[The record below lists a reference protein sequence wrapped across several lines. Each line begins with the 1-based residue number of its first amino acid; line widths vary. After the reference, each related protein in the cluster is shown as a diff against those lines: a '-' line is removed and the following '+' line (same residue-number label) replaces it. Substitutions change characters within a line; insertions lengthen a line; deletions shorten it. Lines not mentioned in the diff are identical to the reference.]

1 MNMKYSK
8 LYIIP
13 VLVAAVASCTK
24 AEGPEGG
31 VSPEGRAVSISV
43 GVDSPEGWASG
54 VEAAGAS
61 SAGVGVLDT
70 RAEGSTPYSGS
81 TLGLFL
87 DYGKDSLG
95 DPARGTQPNVLWSN
109 DGSNSWTTKVRML
122 WGKSSDKVGVYA
134 YAPYLD
140 GQTDA
145 SAVEFTIPTDQSEGL
160 GAADLLWWYKGIEEG
175 KKADVA
181 AEDFEDGRIDIA
193 FRHALIKL
201 TVNFTLASQFDGQDI
216 SIKEAWFHQSID
228 KVKIDFTGSENN
240 SIPYV
245 GMSATT
251 ASGATS
257 IKMHNCST
265 EGQLSCE
272 VLFFPHSLTKDS
284 KLLTVTLSDGRDYIL
299 TLDKALE
306 LQTHKGGG
314 YVTGIAYEMT
324 VTVGKTKLEGG
335 VITVSPWTDKD
346 SLGDNFGTDATE
358 YSEWDGSEIA
368 TAYAGGSGTSED
380 PYQIATA
387 AQLAFFAQEANSK
400 DEYTWPEARYRKYFK
415 LTADIN
421 LKGHEW
427 TPIGTVYKR
436 FVGSFDGDDHVIVN
450 LNVKD
455 AWHAGLFGWIQNG
468 ATVKNL
474 VIRNATIS
482 SVSQDSESVKPHNPE
497 AYSGIVAAYCSA
509 GCTISDCKVDGTV
522 TSDYCAGGIVGYT
535 DNSSST
541 YDGSITLCTADVNCS
556 VANTAKDAY
565 CGGIAG
571 IMSVKL
577 NACTVRGKVD
587 GTVSVGGLVGWL
599 SSGGVISSYYNYSN
613 YVCADVSLSS
623 VCIPNMAYYDVGG
636 LVGNASYGTKISS
649 CYMHGRVWCAEG
661 LVLTDVA
668 PIYVG
673 GVVGYTDGVELF
685 GCHSFAGVTAG
696 KPANGRLGAGAFI
709 GYLGAGGKAS
719 NCSYRIDGAAGLPV
733 YGYKKDGVDDSE
745 IYIEAV
751 E

>member
-1 MNMKYSK
+1 MNMKYYK

-13 VLVAAVASCTK
+13 ALFAALVSCTK

-31 VSPEGRAVSISV
+31 AFPEGRAVSISAS
-43 GVDSPEGWASG
+43 VDSPEGGASG
-54 VEAAGAS
+54 VEAAGA
-61 SAGVGVLDT
+61 GLPDT
-70 RAEGSTPYSGS
+70 RAEGSTPYAGS

-87 DYGKDSLG
+87 DYGI
-95 DPARGTQPNVLWSN
+95 DPIEGNHPDTKLNYLWSN
-109 DGSNSWTTKVRML
+109 DGSNNWTTKGQML

-134 YAPYLD
+134 YAPYLE
-140 GQTDA
+140 GQKDA
-145 SAVEFTIPTDQSEGL
+145 SGVVFTIPTDQSEGL
-160 GAADLLWWYKGIEEG
+160 EAADLLWWYKGIEDG

-228 KVKIDFTGSENN
+228 KVKIDFTGSGNN
-240 SIPYV
+240 GIPYV
-245 GMSATT
+245 GVSATT

-272 VLFFPHSLTKDS
+272 VLFFPHSLTKGS

-299 TLDKALE
+299 TLGEDIKLSE
-306 LQTHKGGG
+306 G

-335 VITVSPWTDKD
+335 VITVSPWTEKG
-346 SLGDNFGTDATE
+346 SLGDSFGTDATE
-358 YSEWDGSEIA
+358 YSEWDGTEIA
-368 TAYAGGSGTSED
+368 TAYAGGSGTSDD
-380 PYQIATA
+380 PYLIATA

-400 DEYTWPEARYRKYFK
+400 DEYTWPEKPKYFK
-415 LTADIN
+415 LTANIN
-421 LKGHEW
+421 LQGHEW

-436 FVGSFDGDDHVIVN
+436 FVGSFDGDGHTIVN
-450 LNVKD
+450 LSVKD

-482 SVSQDSESVKPHNPE
+482 SVSQDKGSVSPHNPE

-509 GCTISDCKVDGTV
+509 GCTISNCKVDGAV

-541 YDGSITLCTADVNCS
+541 YDGSITLCTADVTCT

-599 SSGGVISSYYNYSN
+599 SNGGVISSYYNYFN

-733 YGYKKDGVDDSE
+733 YGYKADGVDDSE
-745 IYIEAV
+745 IYVEAV